1 VRQGK
6 VAPDQYQQH
15 HQRHRQH
22 PPRRGWLRFLCFS
35 CVLWLGLQAA
45 LGLMP
50 VAQAQGTD
58 ALPQLSDLETLAP
71 PEVQDF
77 FSNGPHDLAKAPV
90 YLDGRVVFQVAAP
103 LQAAE
108 RPTGL
113 TAPERAQEIQ
123 RRLRRIA
130 QLQQPPS
137 DLQITRDIDDQ
148 SNQPIIAVN
157 GEVLMTVTSLDAQLA
172 GTGSLT
178 FRALEISQEVRR
190 GLEQAYQERQ
200 PAFLWRQTRWAGGAV
215 LGAVLANFAIA
226 QAQQSLRNHRRRQL
240 ESRQQIPAG
249 EPSTA
254 LRNTLINRHADR
266 VYRLQRQSLRLI
278 QGGLWLGGGF
288 YLIGLYPYSRWL
300 QPWLIS
306 LLRLPLRLFII
317 VLVAYGLIR
326 LSEDWLE
333 RLFLAM
339 QERTGLTQERSQR
352 LALRLSTFAEVVK
365 SIVAA
370 AICLV
375 AVFAILSQLGI
386 DIAPL
391 LAGAGIL
398 GIAISLASQNLIRDI
413 INGFLILIEDQY
425 GVGDVII
432 VGSVAGFVE
441 TMNLRITQLRNEE
454 GRLITVPN
462 GQITVVENLSKEWSR
477 VDLAIPV
484 GLTADIDQAL
494 ALVETLAQEMVQDGI
509 WGSLI
514 LEPPLLLGVDRLD
527 HAGATIRL
535 WMKTQPLKQWD
546 VAREY
551 RRRLKI
557 AFEQAGIPIGVPQ
570 QRIAL
575 IQGGDFHGTNGRPV
589 TPNPLASEATDAAA
603 HQPLSGGAP

>member
-15 HQRHRQH
+15 PPRHRQH
-22 PPRRGWLRFLCFS
+22 PPRRGWLRLLCFS

-58 ALPQLSDLETLAP
+58 ALPQLSGLETLAP

-200 PAFLWRQTRWAGGAV
+200 PAFLWRQTRWAGGAL

>member
-1 VRQGK
+1 
-6 VAPDQYQQH
+6 
-15 HQRHRQH
+15 
-22 PPRRGWLRFLCFS
+22 
-35 CVLWLGLQAA
+35 
-45 LGLMP
+45 M
-50 VAQAQGTD
+50 
-58 ALPQLSDLETLAP
+58 
-71 PEVQDF
+71 
-77 FSNGPHDLAKAPV
+77 
-90 YLDGRVVFQVAAP
+90 
-103 LQAAE
+103 
-108 RPTGL
+108 
-113 TAPERAQEIQ
+113 
-123 RRLRRIA
+123 
-130 QLQQPPS
+130 
-137 DLQITRDIDDQ
+137 
-148 SNQPIIAVN
+148 
-157 GEVLMTVTSLDAQLA
+157 
-172 GTGSLT
+172 
-178 FRALEISQEVRR
+178 
-190 GLEQAYQERQ
+190 
-200 PAFLWRQTRWAGGAV
+200 
-215 LGAVLANFAIA
+215 
-226 QAQQSLRNHRRRQL
+226 

-266 VYRLQRQSLRLI
+266 VYRLQRQGLRLI

-288 YLIGLYPYSRWL
+288 YLIGLYPHSRWL

-339 QERTGLTQERSQR
+339 QERTGLTQERWSQGTDLRSSQR

-365 SIVAA
+365 SIVAV
-370 AICLV
+370 AIGLV

-386 DIAPL
+386 NLAPL

-462 GQITVVENLSKEWSR
+462 GQIAVVENLSKEWSR
-477 VDLAIPV
+477 VDLAISV

-603 HQPLSGGAP
+603 QPPLSGGSP

>member
-22 PPRRGWLRFLCFS
+22 PPRRGWLRLLCFS
-35 CVLWLGLQAA
+35 CLLWLGLQAA

-200 PAFLWRQTRWAGGAV
+200 PAFLWRQTRWAGGAL

-603 HQPLSGGAP
+603 HQPLSGGSP

>member
-15 HQRHRQH
+15 PPRHRQH
-22 PPRRGWLRFLCFS
+22 PPRRGWLRLLCFS

-200 PAFLWRQTRWAGGAV
+200 PAFLWRQTRWAGGAL

-254 LRNTLINRHADR
+254 LRTTLINRHADR

-603 HQPLSGGAP
+603 HQPLSGGSP

>member
-15 HQRHRQH
+15 PPRHRQH
-22 PPRRGWLRFLCFS
+22 PPRRGWLRLLCFS

-200 PAFLWRQTRWAGGAV
+200 PAFLWRQTRWAGGAL